1 MSRGGNKIFGTLSY
15 LKPLREIRSRTG
27 LDRFGLAH
35 SFNAGSRTTGG
46 ARGGQSGTWIASGR
60 IMTDESY
67 VSLLLWTICV
77 LMFAC
82 GVMAITEHPDWF
94 GA

>member
-1 MSRGGNKIFGTLSY
+1 
-15 LKPLREIRSRTG
+15 
-27 LDRFGLAH
+27 
-35 SFNAGSRTTGG
+35 
-46 ARGGQSGTWIASGR
+46 
-60 IMTDESY
+60 MTDENY

-82 GVMAITEHPDWF
+82 GVMAIAEHPDWF

>member
-1 MSRGGNKIFGTLSY
+1 MRHRCGAVIARLISSAGFGTL
-15 LKPLREIRSRTG
+15 
-27 LDRFGLAH
+27 
-35 SFNAGSRTTGG
+35 
-46 ARGGQSGTWIASGR
+46 IASR
-60 IMTDESY
+60 PIMTEENY

>member
-1 MSRGGNKIFGTLSY
+1 
-15 LKPLREIRSRTG
+15 LRKIRSRTV
-27 LDRFGLAH
+27 LFDLVPAR
-35 SFNAGSRTTGG
+35 SFGSRRQNEPADHASAEFGM
-46 ARGGQSGTWIASGR
+46 WIASMR
-60 IMTDESY
+60 TMTDENY

-82 GVMAITEHPDWF
+82 GVVAITEHPNWF

>member
-1 MSRGGNKIFGTLSY
+1 VSRGGNEIFGTLSY
-15 LKPLREIRSRTG
+15 LKQLRKIRSRTG
-27 LDRFGLAH
+27 GHRFGLAH
-35 SFNAGSRTTGG
+35 SFYPS
-46 ARGGQSGTWIASGR
+46 ARRSDRACGGQIGIWIASAR

-82 GVMAITEHPDWF
+82 GVMAITEHPSWF

>member
-1 MSRGGNKIFGTLSY
+1 MLGARRGDGERGG
-15 LKPLREIRSRTG
+15 EIWHVDCIG
-27 LDRFGLAH
+27 AH
-35 SFNAGSRTTGG
+35 
-46 ARGGQSGTWIASGR
+46 
-60 IMTDESY
+60 MTDESY

>member
-1 MSRGGNKIFGTLSY
+1 MSRGGNKIFGTLLY
-15 LKPLREIRSRTG
+15 LKRLREIRSRTG

-35 SFNAGSRTTGG
+35 SFNAERRTTGG
-46 ARGGQSGTWIASGR
+46 PRGGPFGTWIASGR

>member
-1 MSRGGNKIFGTLSY
+1 MEFASAQF
-15 LKPLREIRSRTG
+15 
-27 LDRFGLAH
+27 
-35 SFNAGSRTTGG
+35 
-46 ARGGQSGTWIASGR
+46 GTWIASMR
-60 IMTDESY
+60 TMTDENY

>member
-1 MSRGGNKIFGTLSY
+1 MIDPIVAPNCRCRSHGRANKEPAPVPFWHADCT
-15 LKPLREIRSRTG
+15 
-27 LDRFGLAH
+27 A
-35 SFNAGSRTTGG
+35 
-46 ARGGQSGTWIASGR
+46 R

-82 GVMAITEHPDWF
+82 GVVAITEHPNWF

>member
-1 MSRGGNKIFGTLSY
+1 LVC
-15 LKPLREIRSRTG
+15 
-27 LDRFGLAH
+27 AH
-35 SFNAGSRTTGG
+35 SFHYCEQEVLVELLSSGC
-46 ARGGQSGTWIASGR
+46 GTWIASAPT
-60 IMTDESY
+60 MTDEKY
-67 VSLLLWTICV
+67 LSLLLWTICV

>member
-1 MSRGGNKIFGTLSY
+1 ML
-15 LKPLREIRSRTG
+15 
-27 LDRFGLAH
+27 
-35 SFNAGSRTTGG
+35 
-46 ARGGQSGTWIASGR
+46 

>member
-1 MSRGGNKIFGTLSY
+1 MGSQFQYCEQG
-15 LKPLREIRSRTG
+15 EAAE
-27 LDRFGLAH
+27 DALAE
-35 SFNAGSRTTGG
+35 F
-46 ARGGQSGTWIASGR
+46 GTWIASGR